1 MNFQIKIKVDGIE
14 GEPAILGWLA
24 EELQDIERL
33 QKHLVEEF
41 EVFNPD
47 FADDWEVL
55 PDPEAPFWVKSPA
68 ESLHKVQGHWLASDI
83 NGRDEEALL
92 GWVRASQVV
101 MVALQ
106 RGLDPAV
113 MLRFAFSVGVKDPVK
128 FAEEVNLF
136 FLVEEWWKEFFED
149 QED

>member
-1 MNFQIKIKVDGIE
+1 MNFQIKIRVDGIDK
-14 GEPAILGWLA
+14 PAILSWSA

-33 QKHLVEEF
+33 EKHLIEEF
-41 EVFNPD
+41 QVINGD

-68 ESLHKVQGHWLASDI
+68 ESLHKVQGNWLASDI
-83 NGRDEEALL
+83 DGIGEEALL
-92 GWVRASQVV
+92 AWVRASQVV
-101 MVALQ
+101 AIAHQ
-106 RGLDPAV
+106 RGLDPNV

-128 FAEEVNLF
+128 FAEAVDLPV
-136 FLVEEWWKEFFED
+136 LIDDWWKEFFQD

>member
-1 MNFQIKIKVDGIE
+1 MNFQIKIKVDGLN
-14 GEPAILGWLA
+14 EPVVLRWSA
-24 EELQDIERL
+24 EDLKDVQRL
-33 QKHLVEEF
+33 EKHLVEEF
-41 EVFNPD
+41 ELFNGD

-55 PDPEAPFWVKSPA
+55 PDPEAPFWVKSPVEVA
-68 ESLHKVQGHWLASDI
+68 NKGEGHWLASDI
-83 NGRDEEALL
+83 SGRDEEALL

-128 FAEEVNLF
+128 FAEEVNLPI
-136 FLVEEWWKEFFED
+136 LVEGWWKEFFQD

>member
-1 MNFQIKIKVDGIE
+1 MNFQIKIRVDGIDK
-14 GEPAILGWLA
+14 PAILSWSA

-33 QKHLVEEF
+33 EKHLIEEF
-41 EVFNPD
+41 QVINGD
-47 FADDWEVL
+47 FADDWEVVEDL
-55 PDPEAPFWVKSPA
+55 ESPFWVKSPA
-68 ESLHKVQGHWLASDI
+68 EVANKGECHWLASDI

-101 MVALQ
+101 AIAHD

-113 MLRFAFSVGVKDPVK
+113 MLRFAFSVGVFDPVK
-128 FAEEVNLF
+128 FAEAVDLPQ
-136 FLVEEWWKEFFED
+136 LVEEWWREFFED

>member
-1 MNFQIKIKVDGIE
+1 MNFQIKIRVDGLN
-14 GEPAILGWLA
+14 EPVVLRWSA
-24 EELQDIERL
+24 EELQDINRL
-33 QKHLVEEF
+33 HKHLVEEF
-41 EVFNPD
+41 ELFNGD

-68 ESLHKVQGHWLASDI
+68 EVVNKDNGHWLASDI
-83 NGRDEEALL
+83 NGVGEEALL

-101 MVALQ
+101 AIAND

-128 FAEEVNLF
+128 FAEEVNLPV
-136 FLVEEWWKEFFED
+136 LVEEWWEEFFQD

>member
-1 MNFQIKIKVDGIE
+1 MNFQIKIKVDGLN
-14 GEPAILGWLA
+14 EPVVLRWSAEDLKDVQRLG
-24 EELQDIERL
+24 
-33 QKHLVEEF
+33 KHLVEEF
-41 EVFNPD
+41 ELFNSD

-55 PDPEAPFWVKSPA
+55 PDLEAPFWAFSPG
-68 ESLHKVQGHWLASDI
+68 EVVNKDNGHWLASDI
-83 NGRDEEALL
+83 DGRDEEAIL

-101 MVALQ
+101 AIAND

-128 FAEEVNLF
+128 FAEEVNLPV
-136 FLVEEWWKEFFED
+136 LVEDWWKEFFQD

>member
-1 MNFQIKIKVDGIE
+1 MNFQIKIRVDGLN
-14 GEPAILGWLA
+14 EPVVLRWSAEDLKDVQRLG
-24 EELQDIERL
+24 
-33 QKHLVEEF
+33 KHLVEEF
-41 EVFNPD
+41 ELFNSD

-55 PDPEAPFWVKSPA
+55 PDLEAPFWVKSPVEVVNKA
-68 ESLHKVQGHWLASDI
+68 EGHWLASDI
-83 NGRDEEALL
+83 DGRDEEALL

-101 MVALQ
+101 AIAND

-128 FAEEVNLF
+128 FAEEVNLPV
-136 FLVEEWWKEFFED
+136 LVEEWWEEFFQD

>member
-1 MNFQIKIKVDGIE
+1 MNFQIKIKVHGN
-14 GEPAILGWLA
+14 EPVVLGWSA

-41 EVFNPD
+41 EIFNGD

-55 PDPEAPFWVKSPA
+55 PDPEAPFWVKSPGEVVNKA
-68 ESLHKVQGHWLASDI
+68 EGHWLASDI
-83 NGRDEEALL
+83 NGVGEEALL

-113 MLRFAFSVGVKDPVK
+113 MLRFAFSVGVEDPVK
-128 FAEEVNLF
+128 FAEEVNLPE
-136 FLVEEWWKEFFED
+136 LVEAWWKDFFED

>member
-1 MNFQIKIKVDGIE
+1 MDFQIKIKVDGIDE
-14 GEPAILGWLA
+14 LLVLGWSA
-24 EELQDIERL
+24 EELQDVERL
-33 QKHLVEEF
+33 EKHLIEEF
-41 EVFNPD
+41 QVINGD

-55 PDPEAPFWVKSPA
+55 PDPEAPFWAKSPA
-68 ESLHKVQGHWLASDI
+68 ELLNKGNGHWLASDI
-83 NGRDEEALL
+83 DGIGEEALL
-92 GWVRASQVV
+92 DWVRASQVV

-128 FAEEVNLF
+128 FAEEINLPI
-136 FLVEEWWKEFFED
+136 LVEEWWKEFFED

>member
-1 MNFQIKIKVDGIE
+1 MNFQIKIKVDGLD
-14 GEPAILGWLA
+14 EPAILSWSA
-24 EELQDIERL
+24 EDFKDVEALH
-33 QKHLVEEF
+33 KHLIEEF
-41 EVFNPD
+41 QVINGD

-55 PDPEAPFWVKSPA
+55 PDPAAPFWAKSPGEVVNKA
-68 ESLHKVQGHWLASDI
+68 EGHWLASDI
-83 NGRDEEALL
+83 DGRDEEALL

-106 RGLDPAV
+106 RELDPAV

-128 FAEEVNLF
+128 FAEEVNLPI
-136 FLVEEWWKEFFED
+136 LVEEWWKEFFED

>member
-1 MNFQIKIKVDGIE
+1 MDFQIKIKVHGN
-14 GEPAILGWLA
+14 EPVVLGWSS
-24 EELQDIERL
+24 EELQNVERL
-33 QKHLVEEF
+33 HKHLIEEF
-41 EVFNPD
+41 ELFNSD

-55 PDPEAPFWVKSPA
+55 PDPEAPFWVKSPGEVVNKA
-68 ESLHKVQGHWLASDI
+68 EGHWLASDI
-83 NGRDEEALL
+83 NGVGEEALL

-128 FAEEVNLF
+128 FAQDIDLPQ
-136 FLVEEWWKEFFED
+136 LIEEWWKEFFED

>member
-14 GEPAILGWLA
+14 GEPAILSWSA

-41 EVFNPD
+41 EIFNPD

-55 PDPEAPFWVKSPA
+55 PDPEAPFWVKSPGEVA
-68 ESLHKVQGHWLASDI
+68 NKDNGHWLASDI
-83 NGRDEEALL
+83 SGRDEEAIL

-113 MLRFAFSVGVKDPVK
+113 MLRFAFSVGVKDPVE
-128 FAEEVNLF
+128 FAEAVDLPK
-136 FLVEEWWKEFFED
+136 LVEAWWGEFFED